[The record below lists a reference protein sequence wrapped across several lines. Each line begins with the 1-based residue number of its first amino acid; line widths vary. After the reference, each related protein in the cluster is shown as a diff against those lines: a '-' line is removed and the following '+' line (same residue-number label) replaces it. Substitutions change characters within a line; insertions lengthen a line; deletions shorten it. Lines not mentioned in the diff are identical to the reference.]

1 MEDKKELVKDLK
13 YQLALAKKER
23 QKQAKL
29 VELLKITLQQE
40 EAIHKELKQKEK
52 LLSAECYCQ
61 SNFLNI
67 L

>member
-29 VELLKITLQQE
+29 VELLKITLQ
-40 EAIHKELKQKEK
+40 
-52 LLSAECYCQ
+52 
-61 SNFLNI
+61 
-67 L
+67 